1 MVRVAQ
7 RLDDQEAENKR
18 LNAKLEEQEKRN
30 KRKETKRNA
39 KRNLDFF
46 RHSLRR
52 FQGWRINGGEGRR
65 GF

>member
-30 KRKETKRNA
+30 EEERKA
-39 KRNLDFF
+39 Q
-46 RHSLRR
+46 LRLLQALTEKVSR
-52 FQGWRINGGEGRR
+52 LAN
-65 GF
+65 